1 MRIYRHDFRD
11 MTLAFGLSF
20 DVRRITQAGVALSWT
35 LIIILGVVGV
45 LSWRAGGMFS
55 PDGILGAWEAQ
66 AQTPWTPLKMLL
78 WSSVV
83 CAWWAGFGYL
93 CAPVQRSAAL
103 DIARDERER
112 DANIPFLNR
121 QAAFSPLLMFVLPAL
136 SGLAVLLW
144 SLLTYIP
151 GMAGGVI
158 SAVTLPIAL
167 LAGVAGAAFLLVGS
181 LAAPMMGPTA
191 VIEGRDYLEAIS
203 RPMSYV
209 MQRPGRYFAY
219 WAAKL
224 GVLAASTLA
233 GGAVLA
239 IAWGFVAL
247 ALWLIGQGELVSSA
261 LTEVT
266 ASGTASFEASPTAFG
281 IAVVFWSSTFV
292 LASWLMVVA
301 LAADTLIYM
310 LMRYRVDGVTFD
322 KIVVV
327 EEKPAAL
334 KTATE
339 TAGEAEEARK
349 RFDEAT
355 ASAGVA
361 AP

>member
-20 DVRRITQAGVALSWT
+20 DVKRITQAGVALSWT
-35 LIIILGVVGV
+35 LIILLGVVAV
-45 LSWRAGGMFS
+45 LSWRAGGLFS
-55 PDGILGAWEAQ
+55 PEGILGAWEAQ
-66 AQTPWTPLKMLL
+66 AETPWTPLKMLL
-78 WSSVV
+78 WGSVV

-112 DANIPFLNR
+112 EINIPPLNR
-121 QAAFSPLLMFVLPAL
+121 QAAFSPLLMMLLPAL
-136 SGLAVLLW
+136 AVVLLLLW

-158 SAVTLPIAL
+158 SAVTLPLVL
-167 LAGVAGAAFLLVGS
+167 LAATAGAAFLLVGA

-224 GVLAASTLA
+224 GVLAASGLA
-233 GGAVLA
+233 GGTVLA
-239 IAWGFVAL
+239 IAWGLVAL
-247 ALWLIGQGELVSSA
+247 ALWLVGQGELVTSA
-261 LTEVT
+261 LSEVT
-266 ASGTASFEASPTAFG
+266 ASGTASFKASPAAFG

-292 LASWLMVVA
+292 VTSWLMVVA
-301 LAADTLIYM
+301 LSADTLIYM

-327 EEKPAAL
+327 EEKPVPP

-339 TAGEAEEARK
+339 TAAEAEEARK
-349 RFDEAT
+349 RFDEAAAN
-355 ASAGVA
+355 ASAA